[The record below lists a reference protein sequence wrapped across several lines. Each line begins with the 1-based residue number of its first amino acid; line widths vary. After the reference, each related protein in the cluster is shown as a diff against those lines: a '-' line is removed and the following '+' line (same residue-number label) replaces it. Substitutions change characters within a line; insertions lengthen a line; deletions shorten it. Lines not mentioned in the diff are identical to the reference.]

1 MVFLSKKVDGNMIF
15 TDSWKSL
22 VLNFSVMGKTV
33 FFSAKILMER
43 WYIHGLFELSMIFQ
57 KLENVVFPA
66 VLRENKV
73 IRNWYYRLLKIDV
86 IFQRP

>member
-1 MVFLSKKVDGNMIF
+1 MVFLSKKFDGNMIF
-15 TDSWKSL
+15 TDCWKSL
-22 VLNFSVMGKTV
+22 VLNFSVMGNTV
-33 FFSAKILMER
+33 FFSAKMLMER
-43 WYIHGLFELSMIFQ
+43 LYIPGLFELSMIFQ